1 MPNHATGTRF
11 RASALALAISATGSF
26 AVPAYAQTERAAGL
40 DEIIVTAQRREES
53 LQDTPIAITA
63 FTTDKLNDLGV
74 FDVSQVGDFAPNVII
89 QKQPASNSNMNIA
102 IRGVGQGETS
112 LLADP
117 KVGLYIDG
125 VFMSKT
131 VGAVFD
137 VTDLER
143 IEVLRGPQGTLFGR
157 NSTGGA
163 VNVTTK
169 KPTGDLGA
177 KVEGSV
183 GNFGYQRLGASVD
196 LPAVANVA
204 AKLSYN
210 RKQTDGW
217 ADNHYDGL
225 PQQPATRVETDLASE
240 DNDSYRIALRWTP
253 TENLSVDYS
262 YDNTDNEG
270 VQAPFQVVKV
280 HDNIYNYDGSQTPF
294 PYTFLGG
301 SLYQQMAAAVG
312 DPDKRQDDFNLD
324 AIAGERLEVDG
335 QSFTVAWEAMDEL
348 TLKYIFGK
356 RETDMVGD
364 SSDLDGG
371 AYTARDLFYGVFN
384 GQTAPIQVPGFH
396 GGITQSSIEMESHE
410 FQLIGR
416 AFDERLHY
424 TAGLFY
430 YEEEA
435 EQDDPQ
441 TFSLPIAFI
450 ATRGVNTP
458 GLGPLYDAAG
468 FCPPALGG
476 AVCVGSQR
484 LPIPPGGAGD
494 PYIAGMTDFYYGQDA
509 ESWAAYGQTT
519 YAVTDQFDLTLGIRY
534 TEDEKDAF
542 LYNQNIAG
550 FSKDDPITADDKWD
564 NISYKINGNYAFTD
578 VLSVYLTYATGYNGG
593 GFNARASNVA
603 SFQTPFEEEEVE
615 TWELGLKSEWWDNR
629 VRFNAAIF
637 TNDYTDIQIA
647 QFEAGTGGA
656 SSRIVNAGQGTYEGF
671 EFDLVVVPVDGLS
684 IDATYGYLDAEFD
697 EYLALNPATNQ
708 LVDISANTTVAQ
720 APENTAS
727 LGVQY
732 DFEPFSFGALSARMD
747 VAYKDEFVFHPF
759 QNLYDSADDRTL
771 VNGRLSLN
779 EIKMGCCEKGA
790 LRVSLWGKNLTDEEY
805 RNWGIDFG
813 SLGWAGDVYGE
824 PRTYGLDV
832 VYSYE

>member
-1 MPNHATGTRF
+1 MPTIVSAPKY
-11 RASALALAISATGSF
+11 RASALALAIAATGGI
-26 AVPAYAQTERAAGL
+26 ALPASAQDARASAL
-40 DEIIVTAQRREES
+40 EEVIVTAQRREQS
-53 LQDTPIAITA
+53 LQNTPIAITA
-63 FTTDKLNDLGV
+63 FTTDRLNDLGV
-74 FDVSQVGDFAPNVII
+74 FDVSQVGNFAPNVTI
-89 QKQPASNSNMNIA
+89 QKQPSSNSNMNIS

-125 VFMSKT
+125 VFMSKQ

-137 VTDLER
+137 VADLER

-157 NSTGGA
+157 NTTGGA

-169 KPTGDLGA
+169 KPTGELGGKA
-177 KVEGSV
+177 EASV
-183 GNFGYQRLGASVD
+183 GNFGYMRYGGSLD
-196 LPAVANVA
+196 LPAVSNLA
-204 AKLSYN
+204 AKISYN
-210 RKQTDGW
+210 HMETDGW
-217 ADNHYDGL
+217 ADNNYDGP
-225 PQQPATRVETDLASE
+225 PQQPATRIEEDLASE

-253 TENLSVDYS
+253 SESLSFDYS
-262 YDNTDNEG
+262 YDKTDNEG
-270 VQAPFQVVKV
+270 VPAPFQVVKV

-301 SLYQQMAAAVG
+301 SLYQQMAATVG
-312 DPDKRQDDFNLD
+312 DPDKRRDDYELD
-324 AIAGERLEVDG
+324 AVTTEWLEVEG
-335 QSFTVAWEAMDEL
+335 HSFTVAWDVTDSF
-348 TLKYIFGK
+348 TLKYIFGD
-356 RETDMVGD
+356 RETDSGYE
-364 SSDLDGG
+364 STDLDGG
-371 AYTARDLFYGVFN
+371 AYTGRDLFYGVFAGN
-384 GQTAPIQVPGFH
+384 PGEIPKPGFNASIDV
-396 GGITQSSIEMESHE
+396 GTIEMQSHE
-410 FQLIGR
+410 FQLIGV

-424 TAGLFY
+424 TGGFFY
-430 YEEEA
+430 YEEETA
-435 EQDDPQ
+435 QDNPQ
-441 TFSLPIAFI
+441 TFSLPIAFV
-450 ATRGVNTP
+450 ATRGANTP
-458 GLGPLYDAAG
+458 VLGPLYNAAG
-468 FCPPALGG
+468 FCPPELGG

-484 LPIPPGGAGD
+484 LPIPGATD
-494 PYIAGMTDFYYGQDA
+494 PYIAGLTDFFYGQDT

-519 YAVTDQFDLTLGIRY
+519 YALTDQFDLTLGIRY

-550 FSKDDPITADDKWD
+550 FTKDDPITADDEWD

-578 VLSVYLTYATGYNGG
+578 DFSVYLTYATGYNGG

-671 EFDLVVVPVDGLS
+671 EFDLVVVPVDGLT

-697 EYLALNPATNQ
+697 EYLARNPATNQ
-708 LVDISANTTVAQ
+708 LVDISDNTTVAQ

-747 VAYKDEFVFHPF
+747 VSYKDEFVFHPF